1 MSGDKGG
8 AAAGKGV
15 ECQAGEEGESPGL
28 PRAGGLGSAEA
39 LRGAPSWGRAQRVS
53 GCRSRAA
60 SQQLGDGPRPEEGS
74 RSWAAAVSG
83 RSKRVPTRKG
93 HPEEFGETRGGPLS
107 PPVLKVLSSSCL
119 SSP

>member
-8 AAAGKGV
+8 AAAGEGV
-15 ECQAGEEGESPGL
+15 ECEAGEEGESPGL

-60 SQQLGDGPRPEEGS
+60 SPQPGDGPRPEEGS
-74 RSWAAAVSG
+74 RSREAAVLG
-83 RSKRVPTRKG
+83 RSKRVPHAERS
-93 HPEEFGETRGGPLS
+93 PRGVWGDPRGPTF
-107 PPVLKVLSSSCL
+107 SSC
-119 SSP
+119 P